1 MAIADIEDRR
11 SSPRTR
17 RHPHAGKA
25 RELSAISSLGICL
38 LAAILL
44 AATGWIAFETLLTLV
59 TLD

>member
-1 MAIADIEDRR
+1 MAIANLEDAL

-17 RHPHAGKA
+17 RHPHARKA
-25 RELSAISSLGICL
+25 RELSALSSLGICL

-44 AATGWIAFETLLTLV
+44 AATGRVAIGILLTLV